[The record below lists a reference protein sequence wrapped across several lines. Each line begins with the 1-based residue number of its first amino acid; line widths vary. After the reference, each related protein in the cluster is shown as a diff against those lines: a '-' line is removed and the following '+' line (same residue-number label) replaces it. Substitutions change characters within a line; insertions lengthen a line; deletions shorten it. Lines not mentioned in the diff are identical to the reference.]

1 MLHSPYIFNLICMA
15 TAIGKKAPAF
25 TLLDQNDKKHSLS
38 DYAGKKV
45 LLYFYPKDDTPG
57 CTTEA
62 CSFRDRLN
70 ELKKYGLQVLG
81 VSCDDVKSHK
91 KFAEKF
97 QLNFPLLADTEKK
110 LVEKYD
116 VWKEKSMYGRKYM
129 GIQRDSFLINEK
141 GVIVKHYEK
150 VKPAEHVDEII
161 EDLKNI

>member
-1 MLHSPYIFNLICMA
+1 MSILN
-15 TAIGKKAPAF
+15 KKAPNF
-25 TLLDQNDKKHSLS
+25 TLLDQEGKEHSLS
-38 DYAGKKV
+38 DYLGKKV

-62 CSFRDRLN
+62 CNFRDRLN
-70 ELKKYGLQVLG
+70 ELKKYKLQVLG

-110 LVEKYD
+110 LVEKYG
-116 VWKEKSMYGRKYM
+116 VWKEKSMYGKKYM
-129 GIQRDSFLINEK
+129 GIQRDSFLIDEK
-141 GVIVKHYEK
+141 GVVVRHYEK

-161 EDLKNI
+161 EDLKSL